1 MDGSGPLLPDLR
13 AGNGLGDHQIYLP
26 FEGDL
31 TLSVIVSKA
40 MLLARDEKITDPAI
54 LRQL

>member
-1 MDGSGPLLPDLR
+1 MHRPPADACPDL
-13 AGNGLGDHQIYLP
+13 GYLP

-40 MLLARDEKITDPAI
+40 MLLGRDEKITDPAI
-54 LRQL
+54 LNQL